1 MTCRFLAALCAAAL
15 LLPSNRA
22 HAADVALAASPAL
35 VGTVRDTTGVPLPLV
50 QVIVAEVGRTTTT
63 DAEGRFV
70 LRGLPAGTYHI
81 TTLLIGYRP
90 GHSVVRVP
98 ESGPDVAVSIVMIG
112 STLRLQTVSVTAASS
127 SGEASGVTQATSE
140 LSGKHLQRSLGA
152 SLAQTLSAEPGMA
165 MRYNGP
171 AATMPVIRGLSG
183 DRILVL
189 QDGARS
195 GDLASSAPDHATS
208 VDPLAAQ
215 RIEVVRGPASLMH
228 GNSALGGV
236 VNVISNDIP
245 TDVPARV
252 TGSVTMQGES
262 VNPGGAFNAGAVHPV
277 TDKLVLNFR
286 AGARRTDPVHVGG
299 GGTLEGTSNRSANLT
314 AGLGFV
320 NDDAQGGLAF
330 KTFDFNYGLP
340 AEPGSDESG
349 IRIDGRRYQATAK
362 LASNTGRHAVS
373 QLRFEG
379 SAQDYAHQ
387 EIEPDGA
394 IGTSFT
400 LRTQTASLTAPTH
413 FGRMTGLLG
422 AQALLR
428 QYAAE
433 GEEALTPAANA
444 GSFGAFIFQEL
455 PLGAGHAAN
464 SGHTDEGA
472 RVQFGAR
479 FDNYRISSKAGD
491 EKFGAAQTL
500 VFRSVSGSV
509 GISAPL
515 AEHVTLSGSVARA
528 FRAPTV
534 EELFSH
540 AVHAATGSYELGNPA
555 LDVERSIG
563 FDAVLRVGGASL
575 SGQLSGYLNRVEG
588 YIAPDVTSDTTVEG
602 ETMPLARYGQRDA
615 TLRGIEAQ
623 GEAKLGARFV
633 LGVVGDVTR
642 GEFTGGGPLPFMPA
656 GRLGASLRWDSGRF
670 NAGGEARHVFAQRDA
685 TGGQDVETEAYTL
698 LNVSAG
704 WSVTMGGRIHELTLR
719 GDNLGDVKYY
729 DATSRIKS
737 FAANPGRNLSVV
749 YRVMF

>member
-1 MTCRFLAALCAAAL
+1 MNCRFLTALCAL
-15 LLPSNRA
+15 LLLIPGRA
-22 HAADVALAASPAL
+22 HAANRESAVSPAL

-70 LRGLPAGTYHI
+70 LRGLPSGTYHV

-90 GHSVVRVP
+90 GHAVVRVP

-195 GDLASSAPDHATS
+195 GDLASSAPDHSTS
-208 VDPLAAQ
+208 VDPLSAQ

-245 TDVPARV
+245 TDVPSRV
-252 TGSVTMQGES
+252 TGSVTTQVES

-277 TDKLVLNFR
+277 SDKIVLNFR
-286 AGARRTDPVHVGG
+286 AGARHTDAVRVGG
-299 GGTLEGTSNRSANLT
+299 GGTLDGTSNRSANVT

-330 KTFDFNYGLP
+330 KAFDFNYGLP

-455 PLGAGHAAN
+455 GLGAGHADNA
-464 SGHTDEGA
+464 GHSDEGA

-479 FDNYRISSKAGD
+479 FDTYRISSKAGD
-491 EKFGAAQTL
+491 EKFGAARTL

-509 GISAPL
+509 GVSAPL

-540 AVHAATGSYELGNPA
+540 AVHAATGSYELGNA
-555 LDVERSIG
+555 DLDVERSVG

-575 SGQLSGYLNRVEG
+575 SGQVSGYLNRVEG

-623 GEAKLGARFV
+623 GEAKLGPRFV

-642 GEFTGGGPLPFMPA
+642 GQFTDGGPLPFMPA

-685 TGGQDVETEAYTL
+685 TGGQDVETGAYTL

-704 WSVTMGGRIHELTLR
+704 WSLTMGGRIHQLTLR
-719 GDNLGDVKYY
+719 GDNLGDVKFY

-737 FAANPGRNLSVV
+737 YAANPGRNLSLV